1 MISTAGTSRTS
12 SRVAAPLTYPTT
24 SIRTGASQASARC
37 PPGPRS
43 TLPSPEMTTSD
54 ASATTGVTGQPT
66 APKVQTTHRI
76 RREET
81 ITTKMSL
88 SLYLSQRIKMKT
100 LSLSQSPKMMK
111 RTRMTSQC
119 LTRNPTSGRL
129 GRRFR
134 KSVPLLTTRARA
146 TLAPYTRLT
155 ASLTSSRIKS
165 RSCSRLRF
173 NTGLLLND
181 SDALFP
187 REIGEML
194 SLNDLYKSLSTN
206 LFFTLIFW

>member
-54 ASATTGVTGQPT
+54 ASVTTGVAGQPT
-66 APKVQTTHRI
+66 APKVQTTHQT
-76 RREET
+76 RREGT
-81 ITTKMSL
+81 ISTKMSL
-88 SLYLSQRIKMKT
+88 SLYLSQRIKKKT
-100 LSLSQSPKMMK
+100 LSLSQKMMK

-119 LTRNPTSGRL
+119 LTRNLTSGRH

-146 TLAPYTRLT
+146 THAPYTRST

-165 RSCSRLRF
+165 RSSSRLLF

-187 REIGEML
+187 REIGEIL
-194 SLNDLYKSLSTN
+194 SLNDLYQSLSKI
-206 LFFTLIFW
+206 LIFTLIFW